1 VHVTV
6 AGGQYID
13 ERQHAHER
21 GLGRDTGATTKEN
34 EMSLIDQIKADR
46 EAGTPGPWAY
56 EAHGD
61 TMQYGVGVCHALSD
75 IEMAFPLSGQVDS
88 DVMVT
93 DPVCVEV
100 NCQTNARRIARVP
113 DMEAALLAAV
123 EMEKVLTSHQL
134 WGCSV
139 CGGDCAS
146 ANPPIQSCPMRET
159 HDALAAFRTAIGA
172 EE

>member
-1 VHVTV
+1 MNLLDH
-6 AGGQYID
+6 
-13 ERQHAHER
+13 
-21 GLGRDTGATTKEN
+21 
-34 EMSLIDQIKADR
+34 IKADR

-113 DMEAALLAAV
+113 DIETALLAAG
-123 EMEKVLTSHQL
+123 ELADATAEDL
-134 WGCSV
+134 
-139 CGGDCAS
+139 AS
-146 ANPPIQSCPMRET
+146 WPKHMVQDTRLAN
-159 HDALAAFRTAIGA
+159 ALAAFRSAI
-172 EE
+172 EVK